1 MENNTIKPVGK
12 AIRAWMDSVKPQDD
26 ERHPDGQIIYRVQ
39 AYHDGKPVPIKRLG
53 GIDNDGILYIGETD
67 ISHRRRS
74 RYRVLVNSF
83 KNTKRKRKH
92 GAAAKYFNDGHD
104 KTWPI
109 DELRV
114 SYKAITRTS
123 KPTVFTAPD
132 GKTPATTAEYSAIRQ
147 YEVRFGEL
155 PPLNSIRG
163 KKDRAQPT
171 PAKSPE
177 SAGDSIEMG

>member
-1 MENNTIKPVGK
+1 MGKSTIKPVGK
-12 AIRAWMDSVKPQDD
+12 ALNAWMYPVKPQDD
-26 ERHPDGQIIYRVQ
+26 KRHPDGQIIYRVQ
-39 AYHDGKPVPIKRLG
+39 AYRNGEPVSIKRRQH
-53 GIDNDGILYIGETD
+53 IDNDGILYIGETD
-67 ISHRRRS
+67 ISHRCRS

-83 KNTKRKRKH
+83 KNTKRKQKH
-92 GAAAKYFNDGHD
+92 CAAAKYFNYGHD

-114 SYKAITRTS
+114 SYMAITRPS
-123 KPTVFTAPD
+123 KSTDFTASD
-132 GKTPATTAEYSAIRQ
+132 GKTPATIAEYSAIRQ

-177 SAGDSIEMG
+177 SAGESIEMG